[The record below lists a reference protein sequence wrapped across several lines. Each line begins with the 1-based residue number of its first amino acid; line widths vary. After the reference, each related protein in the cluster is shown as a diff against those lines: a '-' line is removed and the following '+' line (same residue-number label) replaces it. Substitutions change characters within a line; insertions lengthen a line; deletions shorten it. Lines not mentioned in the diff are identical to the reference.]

1 MKEKSS
7 VAEFLKD
14 YDIPKD
20 SLEFMEKIMDIEDEF
35 DIVISQNEY
44 KSIKNKEE
52 LIALIEEK
60 IK

>member
-1 MKEKSS
+1 MRENQQ
-7 VAEFLKD
+7 VAKFLET
-14 YDIPKD
+14 YEIPKD